1 MLTVLRELTAKT
13 MLGEIKMMYVDYVLD
28 IEEGYIGLDSDLKLC
43 NQSNEQGWGNLPK
56 NWKVGDT
63 FKLAVS
69 ETGKVFLQK
78 QPNAC

>member
-28 IEEGYIGLDSDLKLC
+28 IEEGYIGLDSDLKLS
-43 NQSNEQGWGNLPK
+43 NQPNEKGWGNLPK

-69 ETGKVFLQK
+69 ETGKVFLQRE
-78 QPNAC
+78 

>member
-1 MLTVLRELTAKT
+1 